1 MRTALARER
10 RARSLLGHA
19 KDALEVILGAG
30 CVGFCRIR
38 TSRSKLTANPHFK
51 AYFGWPPDQVLE
63 RADLEQRVHEEDR
76 GTLTTAINAAVRQA
90 TPFDLT
96 VRAVWPCG
104 AIQYIAL
111 RGRCLAGY
119 EANEGAPRRAIGEL
133 VLVANNVTAER
144 EAVQLSQAASAR
156 EHELRAVA
164 AAVSRSKAELLSL
177 VSHEL
182 RSPLNAMLG
191 WNRILG
197 IKRSDDAEVQAITAR
212 IERGGKAQLR
222 IVNDL
227 LDLEG
232 MGAARFK
239 IEPRAMKLATIGGI
253 ALDAAGA
260 AARAKNIDITA
271 DFAATAGDVLGDPG
285 CLGEVVT
292 SLISNAI
299 KFTPAGGKI
308 HVSLL
313 RDGNDVELRVSDTGQ
328 GIAPELLAQVF
339 DRFRPGDPPSA
350 GYAGGR
356 RLGLSLA
363 RRIVALHGGTMAASS
378 QGVGRG
384 ASFLVRLPARPEPIS
399 ADDNG
404 TPVLASSQPRCLAG
418 LGILV
423 VDDELDART
432 VIAELLRLEGA
443 QVVVTD
449 SAASAY
455 EQLRAQDLSF
465 DVVVTDIGMP
475 VEDGYSLVRKLRAL
489 QSGSRVVAIALT
501 GHATQSDAA
510 AALDAGF
517 DAHVP
522 KPVDFDSLVPMIR
535 DLSQPQARRSAE
547 SG

>member
-1 MRTALARER
+1 
-10 RARSLLGHA
+10 LLGHA
-19 KDALEVILGAG
+19 KDALDVILGAG

-63 RADLEQRVHEEDR
+63 RADLEQRVHAEDR
-76 GTLTTAINAAVRQA
+76 GTLTAAINAAVRQG

-111 RGRCLAGY
+111 RGRSLAGN

-164 AAVSRSKAELLSL
+164 EAVSRSNAELLSL

-191 WNRILG
+191 WNRLLG
-197 IKRSDDAEVQAITAR
+197 IKRGDDAEVQAITAR

-260 AARAKNIDITA
+260 AARAKNIDITT

-285 CLGEVVT
+285 RLGEVVA

-299 KFTPAGGKI
+299 KFTPVGGKI
-308 HVSLL
+308 HVSLR

-339 DRFRPGDPPSA
+339 DRLRPSDPSSA
-350 GYAGGR
+350 RYAGR
-356 RLGLSLA
+356 LRLGLSLA
-363 RRIVALHGGTMAASS
+363 RRIVALHGGTMSASS

-384 ASFLVRLPARPEPIS
+384 ASFLVRLPARSEPIS
-399 ADDNG
+399 AGDNDA
-404 TPVLASSQPRCLAG
+404 PVLASSQPRCLAG

-423 VDDELDART
+423 VDDDLDART
-432 VIAELLRLEGA
+432 IIAELLRLEGA
-443 QVVVTD
+443 KVVVTD

-455 EQLRAQDLSF
+455 EKLRAQDLSF

-489 QSGSRVVAIALT
+489 QLGSHVVAIALT

-535 DLSQPQARRSAE
+535 DLSQPQARPSAE